1 MATQIDFR
9 VNNGLVVGG
18 NTFTTAVINTASRN
32 TSYSVGQI
40 VFNTNTNSFD
50 TYYSNTQ
57 GSNWI
62 SFGANP
68 TAVLP
73 VGDFNDVFANSSYMA
88 NENIGSQIYDCSTFP
103 LNSIA
108 TYDLNT

>member
-9 VNNGLVVGG
+9 TNNGLVVGG
-18 NTFTTAVINTASRN
+18 NTFTTAVINNTSRN

-40 VFNTNTNSFD
+40 VLNTNTNSFD

-62 SFGANP
+62 SLSTTP
-68 TAVLP
+68 TVIFP
-73 VGDFNDVFANSSYMA
+73 VGDFHDVFANSSFMA
-88 NENIGSQIYDCSTFP
+88 NENIAAQIYDCSTFP
-103 LNSIA
+103 INSIS
-108 TYDLNT
+108 TYDLNI